1 MSVQRAPQSLSKKSY
16 ITTSD
21 YSDYFYSYTIRTNP
35 DLTKT
40 GVWSVASGDIDLSGG
55 DILRENGKRLIPGIH
70 PDVDQLYVGVYDAK
84 TFRAGYI
91 NPNDIVFQVYN
102 EDKPYFLPNATGHNP
117 EENTYTGVGGG
128 PTITYGNVR
137 VIGGANS
144 ANGGNVLAG
153 ADLSGSYSGGGEI
166 SLKYL
171 GTRPGNPPTGSY
183 ANYASLYSDGA
194 NFPAIETGCDGN
206 GSYYQGGSNTNT
218 GSHYA
223 GFYGNDGSVYFTGN
237 FQPYNAKGTNRLL
250 AGTTGPITI
259 NPHVALATN
268 TVILIT
274 RNTYTGSAIG
284 VLTYTINTGDHSITI
299 TSKKADGTTET
310 GDEGMLH
317 YLVCGN

>member
-16 ITTSD
+16 ITTCD

-35 DLTKT
+35 DLTKS
-40 GVWSVASGDIDLSGG
+40 GVWSAASGDIDLSGA

-84 TFRAGYI
+84 TFRTGYI

-117 EENTYTGVGGG
+117 EEHTYTGVGGG

-144 ANGGNVLAG
+144 ANGGCVLAG
-153 ADLSGSYSGGGEI
+153 KDLSGSYSGGEI
-166 SLKYL
+166 KLEYY
-171 GTRPGNPPTGSY
+171 GTRPGDTTNSYYNY
-183 ANYASLYSDGA
+183 ANLYSDGV
-194 NFPAIETGCDGN
+194 NYPAVETGCSGN
-206 GSYYQGGSNTNT
+206 GYYFTGGSNINE
-218 GSHYA
+218 GNQYV
-223 GFYGNDGSVYFTGN
+223 GLYGNEGSVYFTGN
-237 FQPYNAKGTNRLL
+237 FIPVNSKGTYAL
-250 AGTTGPITI
+250 ASGTTGSIPIS
-259 NPHVALATN
+259 PYVSLSDY

-274 RNTYTGSAIG
+274 RHTYTGSAIG
-284 VLTYTINTGDHSITI
+284 VLTYTINLPDHSIII

-310 GDEGMLH
+310 GDAGTVN
-317 YLVCGN
+317 YLLMQ